1 MPFQPLC
8 TPPQAHDHAKDIST
22 HGGVHSLA
30 LHISEP
36 VDWTAFG
43 VWLSALLHV
52 HGKAVLRIKGILNI
66 GENYPVLI
74 NGVQHMIYPPQH
86 LNEWPNGTHDSQLVL
101 ITAGLDTEKIAA
113 SFRRQVLLRDQEDS
127 V

>member
-1 MPFQPLC
+1 MTTPKIFPPTAACILWHC
-8 TPPQAHDHAKDIST
+8 TSANRLIGRPSAYGYPP
-22 HGGVHSLA
+22 
-30 LHISEP
+30 
-36 VDWTAFG
+36 
-43 VWLSALLHV
+43 LHV